1 MTYMGPISRFLADTG
16 APLLVNVYPYFSYI
30 GNPKDMSLKYATFT
44 SPNAVVFDGP
54 HRYQNLF
61 DAMVD
66 SIYSA
71 LERSGVANI
80 S

>member
-1 MTYMGPISRFLADTG
+1 MARFLADTG

-30 GNPKDMSLKYATFT
+30 GNPKDISLKYATFT

-66 SIYSA
+66 SVYSA
-71 LERSGVANI
+71 LERAGEHENGVGVE
-80 S
+80 